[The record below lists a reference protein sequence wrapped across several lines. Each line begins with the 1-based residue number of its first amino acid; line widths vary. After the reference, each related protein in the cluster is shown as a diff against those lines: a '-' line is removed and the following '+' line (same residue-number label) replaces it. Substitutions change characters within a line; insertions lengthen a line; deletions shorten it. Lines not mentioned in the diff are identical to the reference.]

1 MAGNRILL
9 NEGEQKMEEW
19 VNLTEYNWA
28 YWVAGLFALIEFFKW
43 LIKLLV
49 TINEWL
55 FKKVGIETRKMR
67 EKREWS
73 ERLKNAED
81 AIVEIKNTSSQNVQ
95 MFINHEKQVV
105 EKFADM
111 HNDVIKEL
119 NKLHVKI
126 DEQKVEMDK
135 TNKANDKTDCAML
148 RDRIGSGMR
157 YFSKNVGEDGK
168 VHISMSDYENMNAL
182 FQEYFA
188 KHGNGAFKK
197 LYEDEFIH
205 FVIDK

>member
-1 MAGNRILL
+1 M
-9 NEGEQKMEEW
+9 GEW
-19 VNLTEYNWA
+19 INLTEYNWA

-43 LIKLLV
+43 LVKLLS

-67 EKREWS
+67 EKREWND
-73 ERLKNAED
+73 RLKNAEN
-81 AIVEIKNTSSQNVQ
+81 AIVEIKNTSNQNVE

-105 EKFADM
+105 EKFVDM
-111 HNDVIKEL
+111 RNEIVNEL
-119 NKLHVKI
+119 NKLHEKI
-126 DEQKVEMDK
+126 DEQKAEMDK
-135 TNKANDKTDCAML
+135 TNRANDKTDCAML

-157 YFSKNVGEDGK
+157 YFSQNKDADGK
-168 VHISMSDYENMNAL
+168 VHISLSDYENMNAL
-182 FQEYFA
+182 FNEYFA

-205 FVIDK
+205 FIIDK